1 MYAKSSTSESLA
13 RRVRRSR
20 MKTLLG
26 GLAVALLVASTA
38 SALTPGDAPPA
49 IDMPDQAGKKV
60 DLNELK
66 GKVVLVDFW
75 ASWCGP
81 CKQEMPVLEQ
91 LHKKYAKQ
99 GLVIVGINIDNNA
112 KKMNNFLRGTPVT
125 FRIVQDRKLAVAA
138 KYEPE
143 TMPSSY
149 FIARDG
155 KIRYVHE
162 GFRKKDAAELEERIK
177 RLLAEGASEAEAG
190 SETETEGPRQ

>member
-1 MYAKSSTSESLA
+1 
-13 RRVRRSR
+13 
-20 MKTLLG
+20 MKTLLC
-26 GLAVALLVASTA
+26 GLAIVLLVAPVA
-38 SALTPGDAPPA
+38 NALAPDDDPPP

-81 CKQEMPVLEQ
+81 CKQEMPVLEE
-91 LHKKYAKQ
+91 LHKKYAKE
-99 GLVIVGINIDNNA
+99 GLVIVGVNIDNNP
-112 KKMNNFLRGTPVT
+112 KKMTNFLRGTPVT
-125 FRIVQDRKLAVAA
+125 FRVVHDRKLAVAS
-138 KYEPE
+138 KYEPG

-162 GFRKKDAAELEERIK
+162 GFRKKDAGELEERVK
-177 RLLAEGASEAEAG
+177 GLLAEGSGGGGDGGSGSDSASESDSV
-190 SETETEGPRQ
+190 SE

>member
-1 MYAKSSTSESLA
+1 MFVKSSTSESLA
-13 RRVRRSR
+13 RRLRRSGV
-20 MKTLLG
+20 KPPLF
-26 GLAVALLVASTA
+26 GLALVLLLASSARALA
-38 SALTPGDAPPA
+38 PGDAPPA

-81 CKQEMPVLEQ
+81 CKQEMPVLEE

-99 GLVIVGINIDNNA
+99 GLVIIGVNIDNNA
-112 KKMNNFLRGTPVT
+112 KKMNNFLRGTPAS
-125 FRIVQDRKLAVAA
+125 FRIVHDRKLAVAA

-149 FIARDG
+149 FIGRDG

-162 GFRKKDAAELEERIK
+162 GFRKKDAEELEQRIK
-177 RLLAEGASEAEAG
+177 TLLAETAK
-190 SETETEGPRQ
+190 TD

>member
-1 MYAKSSTSESLA
+1 
-13 RRVRRSR
+13 
-20 MKTLLG
+20 MKTLLFA
-26 GLAVALLVASTA
+26 LALVLLVAPVA
-38 SALTPGDAPPA
+38 DALAPEDDPPP

-81 CKQEMPVLEQ
+81 CKQEMPVLEE
-91 LHKKYAKQ
+91 LHKKYAKE
-99 GLVIVGINIDNNA
+99 GLVIVGVNIDNNP
-112 KKMNNFLRGTPVT
+112 KKMTNFLRGTPVT
-125 FRIVQDRKLAVAA
+125 FRVVHDRKLAVAS
-138 KYEPE
+138 KYEPG

-162 GFRKKDAAELEERIK
+162 GFRKKDAAELEERVK
-177 RLLAEGASEAEAG
+177 GLLAEGRGSDSDSDSVSDSGGEGAG
-190 SETETEGPRQ
+190 E